1 MSILKTRRQEI
12 SRVSHEEGPLKPAS
26 ISSKSK
32 IIKKTNHN
40 NSNIS
45 VAIDEIKKSSVK
57 SSTDETKRQVPSS
70 AVHKKNKFMLTQSR
84 GGNTGRYPYKQ
95 PKTMEDV
102 IAIALN
108 EIRRE
113 HSIVGNYNAVVGEL
127 VMKQKERKVV
137 AEMSSLKDRDHNQ
150 NESSSFSSA
159 VSDEES

>member
-1 MSILKTRRQEI
+1 MSIVKNRRQEI
-12 SRVSHEEGPLKPAS
+12 SRVSSEEGPLKPVS

-32 IIKKTNHN
+32 IIKKASN
-40 NSNIS
+40 NTSIIS
-45 VAIDEIKKSSVK
+45 VAIDDNKNSSVK
-57 SSTDETKRQVPSS
+57 SSNEETKRQVPSS
-70 AVHKKNKFMLTQSR
+70 AVYKKNKFMLTQSG

-95 PKTMEDV
+95 PKTMADV

-113 HSIVGNYNAVVGEL
+113 HSIVGDYNAVVGDL

-137 AEMSSLKDRDHNQ
+137 AEMSSLKDRDQNQ

-159 VSDEES
+159 GSDEEN

>member
-1 MSILKTRRQEI
+1 
-12 SRVSHEEGPLKPAS
+12 
-26 ISSKSK
+26 
-32 IIKKTNHN
+32 
-40 NSNIS
+40 

-95 PKTMEDV
+95 HKTMADV

-113 HSIVGNYNAVVGEL
+113 HSIVGNYNTVVGEL
-127 VMKQKERKVV
+127 VMK
-137 AEMSSLKDRDHNQ
+137 
-150 NESSSFSSA
+150 
-159 VSDEES
+159 